1 MMTRILSFIFYIS
14 RMRKTSEEFNSEN
27 DRNFGSDNDKKVYS
41 SELRAGNLYYRPPGF
56 AVMPPGRYL
65 AGGLQSGS
73 AANLIG
79 VQYNSDFHSIFT
91 GIQFRKKGELYT
103 VHYVTI
109 T

>member
-1 MMTRILSFIFYIS
+1 
-14 RMRKTSEEFNSEN
+14 
-27 DRNFGSDNDKKVYS
+27 
-41 SELRAGNLYYRPPGF
+41 
-56 AVMPPGRYL
+56 MPMGRYL